1 MAGLLGKRG
10 SWYGVRLNASH
21 FFGCSWAS
29 AQEQNFEYLY
39 TLGEKK
45 FKTFFHKPLDKIP
58 QM

>member
-1 MAGLLGKRG
+1 MP
-10 SWYGVRLNASH
+10 H
-21 FFGCSWAS
+21 TFFGCSWAS